1 MNEDKLYDLI
11 ARMTIKE
18 HATSSKESVSWNA
31 YREAE
36 RISDETVYP
45 ILMRIIEENHK
56 NKAVRRAAYII
67 IGYSLRN
74 IFNKEACIF
83 LIQKLNEETDMQ
95 GVASILE
102 SLACIHIPEDIDM
115 SLVIKCS
122 QNDKWQIRHSALD
135 ALGSSST
142 HANREALLFFINQE
156 DEKKYESEIIYAN
169 ASLGKIG
176 LKEDIPFLEKHIKS
190 RKRDIRGSALFAID
204 RIKERVV

>member
-1 MNEDKLYDLI
+1 MNEDELYDLI

-56 NKAVRRAAYII
+56 NKAVRRAAYVI

-83 LIQKLNEETDMQ
+83 LIQKLDEETDRQ
-95 GVASILE
+95 GVESILE
-102 SLACIHIPEDIDM
+102 GLSRIHIPEDIDM

-122 QNDKWQIRHSALD
+122 QNDKWQICHSALD
-135 ALGSSST
+135 ALGSSAT
-142 HANREALLFFINQE
+142 KANRNALLFFINQE
-156 DEKKYESEIIYAN
+156 DENKYKYEIIYAN

-190 RKRDIRGSALFAID
+190 RR
-204 RIKERVV
+204 KETLELVRYLL